1 MAAHF
6 DDLYWRLSAQYDS
19 CTDQAEHRSEHDA
32 NSTGKHAAC
41 EHREPSTPISFPL
54 AISAWIVQVA
64 TCGTILMQSRM
75 CAGAIAVS
83 GDGGS
88 VAAIPPSARQCVVL
102 ELSHG
107 STIRRQT
114 VLEPEKTA
122 SPQSSP
128 TWVRH
133 CALSRS
139 GTLTALPFGDGR
151 VSVYDRYAVNI
162 Y

>member
-1 MAAHF
+1 MTFTGVSVPSMTAAQI
-6 DDLYWRLSAQYDS
+6 RLS
-19 CTDQAEHRSEHDA
+19 TDPSMMQTTQASMQIA
-32 NSTGKHAAC
+32 ST
-41 EHREPSTPISFPL
+41 ESPTFQSILL
-54 AISAWIVQVA
+54 AINAQNVQLNMH
-64 TCGTILMQSRM
+64 GTILMQPAM

-83 GDGGS
+83 GDGAC
-88 VAAIPPSARQCVVL
+88 VAAIPPSAQQCTVL

-107 STIRRQT
+107 SVIRRQT
-114 VLEPEKTA
+114 VLEPEKPA

-139 GTLTALPFGDGR
+139 GTLTALHFGDGG
-151 VSVYDRYAVNI
+151 VSVYDRYAVKI